1 MRFNSSRSWE
11 TSKLRGLNGLRWV
24 FGLSLAKRMTR
35 GCAWDY
41 NVKHYPLKPLNGQLH
56 IVLGRLKGVGPLKH
70 LGWLEVDPLKLWGHQ
85 KIVGPR
91 TTWVIPIEILI
102 ELTMGIRY
110 MRSLSQHGVGLA
122 LRPTKLALRPTK
134 LALGVGPMVCSN

>member
-11 TSKLRGLNGLRWV
+11 TSELRGLNGLRWE
-24 FGLSLAKRMTR
+24 FGLLIANRMTR

-41 NVKHYPLKPLNGQLH
+41 NVKYYPLKPVNGQLH
-56 IVLGRLKGVGPLKH
+56 IVLGRPKGVGPLKH
-70 LGWLEVDPLKLWGHQ
+70 LGQLEVDPLKLRGHQ
-85 KIVGPR
+85 KIVGPG

-102 ELTMGIRY
+102 ELTMGIGY

-122 LRPTKLALRPTK
+122 LRPIK